1 MPKTKVAVTLDSR
14 LLREVDE
21 LVDQDRFPNRSQLVE
36 AALVEKLARIR
47 GTRLAIECAKLDR
60 VEEIMLAEEGLS
72 NDSEAWPEY

>member
-1 MPKTKVAVTLDSR
+1 MAKTKVAVTLDSR

-36 AALVEKLARIR
+36 TALVEKLARIR

-60 VEEIMLAEEGLS
+60 EEEVMLAEEGLS

>member
-36 AALVEKLARIR
+36 AALVEKIARIR

-60 VEEIMLAEEGLS
+60 EEEVMLAEEGLS
-72 NDSEAWPEY
+72 NDSDAWPEY

>member
-36 AALVEKLARIR
+36 AALAEKLARIR
-47 GTRLAIECAKLDR
+47 GTRLAIECANLDR
-60 VEEIMLAEEGLS
+60 VEEVMLAEEGLS
-72 NDSEAWPEY
+72 SDSDAWPEY

>member
-36 AALVEKLARIR
+36 AAVVEKLARIR

-60 VEEIMLAEEGLS
+60 EEEVMLAEEGLS
-72 NDSEAWPEY
+72 NDSDAWPEY

>member
-21 LVDQDRFPNRSQLVE
+21 LVHQDRFPNRSQLVE

-60 VEEIMLAEEGLS
+60 VEEVMLAEEGLS

>member
-21 LVDQDRFPNRSQLVE
+21 LVGQDRFPNRSQLVE
-36 AALVEKLARIR
+36 AALAEKLARIR

-60 VEEIMLAEEGLS
+60 EEEVMLAEEGLS

>member
-36 AALVEKLARIR
+36 AAVMEKLARIR
-47 GTRLAIECAKLDR
+47 GTRLAIECARLDR
-60 VEEIMLAEEGLS
+60 EEEVMLAEEALS

>member
-1 MPKTKVAVTLDSR
+1 MPKTKVAVTLDST

-47 GTRLAIECAKLDR
+47 GSRLAVECAKLDR
-60 VEEIMLAEEGLS
+60 GEEVMLAEEGFS
-72 NDSEAWPEY
+72 KDSEAWPEY

>member
-1 MPKTKVAVTLDSR
+1 MPKTKVAVTLDST

-36 AALVEKLARIR
+36 AALMEKLARIR

-60 VEEIMLAEEGLS
+60 EEEVMLAEEGLS
-72 NDSEAWPEY
+72 TDSDAWPEY

>member
-36 AALVEKLARIR
+36 AALVEKIARIR
-47 GTRLAIECAKLDR
+47 GTRLATECAKLDR

-72 NDSEAWPEY
+72 NDSDAWPEF

>member
-36 AALVEKLARIR
+36 AALVEKIARIR